1 MSAPGSAAARRL
13 ERNAAIMAAHP
24 RWHGVRHPD
33 LIPFPP
39 PKRYSKLDVM
49 PAIGRSALLP
59 PPGEDARHSRAERAA
74 HNLEVL
80 EAHPRWRGIRHPERL
95 AFPDHFREPDPL
107 LRYHD
112 AVLRAVRGVRESE
125 RLCSRISAVAD
136 AIDRRSWPW
145 AASPA
150 QLGPRRPSPPP
161 RRGGLR
167 SLTARLRLPE
177 PGSRR
182 HARPAARPISH

>member
-1 MSAPGSAAARRL
+1 MSAPGSVPARRL

-59 PPGEDARHSRAERAA
+59 PPGEAARHSSAERAA

-112 AVLRAVRGVRESE
+112 AVLRAVRGLRESE
-125 RLCSRISAVAD
+125 KLCSRISAVAD

-145 AASPA
+145 AVSPGE
-150 QLGPRRPSPPP
+150 LEPRRPSPPP

-182 HARPAARPISH
+182 QARPAARPISH